1 MWLYLGMAAVALGA
15 GGCAGLVL
23 RSWGR
28 EVRADATQSGWW
40 RWGRPRLAWSAPA
53 VGRLCPRAWHAYLAA
68 TAARAGLP
76 ATVHGEH
83 IMALSLLAAMAGSAL
98 AGLAVLA
105 LRGSGMLAGPLPTDS
120 GAVGDVVVWAVAGA
134 LLAGVQPAVWLRSR
148 IRERQRRIEQ
158 GLPFVLDLMTLCVE
172 AGLSTHGALRMA
184 ATNGPC
190 GPLRDV
196 LGEALADMRA
206 GVSRAAALQAMADRC
221 GSPLVRQW
229 TAALAQADALGI
241 SLGPVLRAQGRQC
254 RSERQWRAERLALQ
268 APVKMLL
275 PLIGCIFPCTFIV
288 LAFPIAVRLLQGAW

>member
-1 MWLYLGMAAVALGA
+1 MWLYLGVAAVALGA
-15 GGCAGLVL
+15 GGWAGLAL
-23 RSWGR
+23 HPWGR
-28 EVRADATQSGWW
+28 EVRADATLSGWGW
-40 RWGRPRLAWSAPA
+40 LGRPGLAWTAPA
-53 VGRLCPRAWHAYLAA
+53 VGRLCPRAWQAHLASM
-68 TAARAGLP
+68 AARAGLP

-83 IMALSLLAAMAGSAL
+83 IMALSLLAAMAGGAL
-98 AGLAVLA
+98 AGLAVWA
-105 LRGSGMLAGPLPTDS
+105 VRGSGMSAGPLPTDS
-120 GAVGDVVVWAVAGA
+120 GGDVVAWAVAGA
-134 LLAGVQPAVWLRSR
+134 LLASVQPAVWLRSR
-148 IRERQRRIEQ
+148 MRERQRRIEQ